1 MSSIPTPQR
10 PLSGHTERLSAA
22 EEVELAKQIEAGLY
36 AEHLLATGDT
46 RYDTTLLKI
55 CAREGRTA
63 FERFVAA
70 NQRLAAWWARRRVAA
85 GGART
90 VSVEDLTSEGVV
102 GLVRGVCKFDYTLG
116 YKFSTYAS
124 WWVRHF
130 QQRAVIAAA
139 ATKVSHAD
147 EERIREVLGAEQDLR
162 NALRRTPTDRE
173 IAEHLGATVKSVQQV
188 RDMMR
193 GAVSLDQPAFGPES
207 PTYAEAFADESLPA
221 DEWDVDL
228 NDLLAALP
236 RRERA
241 LVSAA
246 FGLAGQPAR
255 SVSDLARA
263 HRLSVPAVEAVLDN
277 ALALMRGAA
286 SATLAP
292 AA

>member
-1 MSSIPTPQR
+1 
-10 PLSGHTERLSAA
+10 
-22 EEVELAKQIEAGLY
+22 
-36 AEHLLATGDT
+36 
-46 RYDTTLLKI
+46 
-55 CAREGRTA
+55 
-63 FERFVAA
+63 
-70 NQRLAAWWARRRVAA
+70 
-85 GGART
+85 
-90 VSVEDLTSEGVV
+90 
-102 GLVRGVCKFDYTLG
+102 
-116 YKFSTYAS
+116 
-124 WWVRHF
+124 
-130 QQRAVIAAA
+130 
-139 ATKVSHAD
+139 
-147 EERIREVLGAEQDLR
+147 
-162 NALRRTPTDRE
+162 
-173 IAEHLGATVKSVQQV
+173 LGATVKSVQQV